1 MQIDIIGVPI
11 DLGADRRGVDM
22 GPSAIRYAHLQQKL
36 EELGYTIQDEGNVEV
51 PIAEMCSITNPKLK
65 YIDCIIPMSR
75 RVAGAVATSVQAGR
89 FPLVVGG
96 DHSLSIGSVRGAAR
110 DKKLGVIWIDA
121 HADFNTAETTP
132 SGNIHGMSLAILA
145 GLGDKSLVQLWDEPT
160 PVIDPKK
167 IAIIGARDLD
177 AGEKVN
183 LQNAGA
189 MVMSMEQI
197 DRYGMVAVVEKA
209 IEHVSRDVDGIYLSL
224 DLDALD
230 PRHAPGVGTPVPAGL
245 TQREAHL
252 ACEMIAETGK
262 LIGMDLVEVNPILD
276 VQNQT
281 ASLAVEFALS
291 ALGRRIWNGHS

>member
-22 GPSAIRYAHLQQKL
+22 GPSAIRYSQLQQKL
-36 EELGYTIQDEGNVEV
+36 EELGYDVQDEGNVEV
-51 PIAEMCSITNPKLK
+51 PIAEMCKITNPKLK
-65 YIDCIIPMSR
+65 YVDCIIPMSR
-75 RVAGAVATSVQAGR
+75 RVAGSVATSVQAGH
-89 FPLVVGG
+89 FPLVLGG

-110 DKKLGVIWIDA
+110 NRKIGVIWLDA

-132 SGNIHGMSLAILA
+132 SGNIHGMSLAVLS
-145 GLGDKSLVQLWDEPT
+145 GLGDKSLVQLWDENI

-177 AGEKVN
+177 SGEKVN
-183 LQNAGA
+183 LKDAGA

-252 ACEMIAETGK
+252 TCEMIAETNK
-262 LIGMDLVEVNPILD
+262 LVGMDLVEVNPILD

-281 ASLAVEFALS
+281 AMLAVEFALS
-291 ALGRRIWNGHS
+291 ALGRRIWNGQV